1 MSFSD
6 PRGRFASTA
15 CGLLALLAL
24 AVAHAGCGGGGG
36 GGGGGSGA
44 AAATSASTFVVSNMS
59 PTQAPAASTAVLTLT
74 FSRPVD
80 LATVTPGTTLRAIED
95 TDQNPGGTF
104 APLAGTVSAIDPTG
118 AVLAFTPQ
126 RPFRDGREVRLI
138 VTSAVLDRGG
148 APLERGATGASLSFL
163 GTIPDAVFEGR
174 FLPSNAPA
182 PAPVTPTPVMPAPTP
197 VTPGTP
203 TPPGVRPAVFQPE
216 ANTDVWHLDFALRSA
231 DFAEDLRRHGLGGS
245 GDATT
250 DQLARDLVMGQALS
264 WCSQKYLR
272 TSDGKKVVGQSWRV
286 SFTATR
292 PAGSTVA
299 QDHSREAVGGRHAQS
314 TAILGA
320 SLFDSGNQRHED
332 NSRAGSL
339 GIFSRQINGSRST
352 LSPAL
357 VAADRRYLDGSYVL
371 GAGTQAEDDRLQA
384 ILRAAGDWGHALG
397 AVLAHEVGH
406 SVGLNHDDTDA
417 IGIMT
422 TATGAT
428 LLSNRSSRMS
438 ATSAAVLTR
447 NLGRSQ

>member
-1 MSFSD
+1 MTDDD
-6 PRGRFASTA
+6 PRGRIAWLG
-15 CGLLALLAL
+15 CVLAL
-24 AVAHAGCGGGGG
+24 AAAHAGCGGGGG
-36 GGGGGSGA
+36 GGSASSTA
-44 AAATSASTFVVSNMS
+44 AAASVSSFLVTDMS
-59 PTQAPAASTAVLTLT
+59 PAQAPAASTAQLTLT

-80 LATVTPGTTLRAIED
+80 LISVQSGTTLRVVED

-104 APLAGTVSAIDPTG
+104 APLPGTVSALDPTG

-126 RPFRDGREVRLI
+126 RPFRDGREVRL
-138 VTSAVLDRGG
+138 VLTRGVLDLGG
-148 APLERGATGASLSFL
+148 APLERGAAGGSISFL
-163 GTIPDAVFEGR
+163 GAIPDAVFEGR
-174 FLPSNAPA
+174 FLPSTA
-182 PAPVTPTPVMPAPTP
+182 PAPTP
-197 VTPGTP
+197 VTPAPAAPPPVTP
-203 TPPGVRPAVFQPE
+203 AQPPGVRPAAFQP
-216 ANTDVWHLDFALRSA
+216 AAGTDVWHLDFALRAA

-250 DQLARDLVMGQALS
+250 DRLARDLVMGQALS

-272 TSDGKKVVGQSWRV
+272 TSDGKAVPGQSWRV
-286 SFTATR
+286 SFTATA

-299 QDHSREAVGGRHAQS
+299 RTHSREAVGGRHAQS

-320 SLFDSGNQRHED
+320 SLFDRGNQRRED
-332 NSRAGSL
+332 NSRAGGL
-339 GIFSRQINGSRST
+339 GIFSRQINGARST

-357 VAADRRYLDGSYVL
+357 AAADRRYLDGSYAL
-371 GAGTQAEDDRLQA
+371 GAGTAAEDDRLQA

-417 IGIMT
+417 IGIMR
-422 TATGAT
+422 TATGAQ

>member
-1 MSFSD
+1 MMHGD
-6 PRGRFASTA
+6 HRGRLVWLGCVFAMGA
-15 CGLLALLAL
+15 
-24 AVAHAGCGGGGG
+24 AHAGCGGGGGG

-44 AAATSASTFVVSNMS
+44 AAATSATTFVVSDLS
-59 PTQAPAASTAVLTLT
+59 PAQAPAAATAQLTLT

-80 LATVTPGTTLRAIED
+80 LTSLQPGTTLRALED
-95 TDQNPGGTF
+95 TDQNPGGNF
-104 APLAGTVSAIDPTG
+104 APLPGTVSALDATG

-126 RPFRDGREVRLI
+126 RPFRDGREVRL
-138 VTSAVLDRGG
+138 VLTRGVLDQGG
-148 APLERGATGASLSFL
+148 APLEPGAVGASLSFL
-163 GTIPDAVFEGR
+163 GSIPDAVFEGR
-174 FLPSNAPA
+174 FLPSTAPA
-182 PAPVTPTPVMPAPTP
+182 PAPTPVVPVTPAPTP
-197 VTPGTP
+197 TPG
-203 TPPGVRPAVFQPE
+203 TPPGVRPAVFTPE

-231 DFAEDLRRHGLGGS
+231 DFADDLRRHGLGGT

-272 TSDGKKVVGQSWRV
+272 TSDGKAVAGQSWRV
-286 SFTATR
+286 SFTPAA

-299 QDHSREAVGGRHAQS
+299 RGHSREAIGGRHAQS

-320 SLFDSGNQRHED
+320 SLFDQGNQRRED

-357 VAADRRYLDGSYVL
+357 AASDRRYLDGSYVL
-371 GAGTQAEDDRLQA
+371 GDGTQAEDDRLQA

-417 IGIMT
+417 IGIMR

-428 LLSNRSSRMS
+428 LLSNRQSRMS
-438 ATSAAVLTR
+438 ATSAAVLNR